1 MYIFVRKS
9 DRMIVGYANRP
20 VSVEDMER
28 QGNLVFEV
36 DKSEFSDTMLGQT
49 LEDFDTK

>member
-1 MYIFVRKS
+1 MYIFVRKT
-9 DRMIVGYANRP
+9 DKMIVGYANRP
-20 VSVEDMER
+20 VSVDDMDR
-28 QGNLVFEV
+28 QGINVFEI

>member
-20 VSVEDMER
+20 VSEEDMER
-28 QGNLVFEV
+28 QGNLVFQV

-49 LEDFDTK
+49 LEDFDIK